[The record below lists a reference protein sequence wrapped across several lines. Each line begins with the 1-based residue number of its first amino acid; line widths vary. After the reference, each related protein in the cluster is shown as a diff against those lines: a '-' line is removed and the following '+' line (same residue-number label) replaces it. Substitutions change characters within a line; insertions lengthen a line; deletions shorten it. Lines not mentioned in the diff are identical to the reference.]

1 MIRIIILVA
10 VMVAG
15 LIFGPQA
22 SGNKGYVLIALGN
35 YTIESSV
42 TSAVILAVLFYG
54 ALLIVEW
61 LLGRVFGLRRK
72 TLGWYGSRRRR
83 KANQQTVAATLAMA
97 EGHYSQAEKLMIKGA
112 SNSDTPL
119 LNYLSAA
126 KAAQAR
132 GDDARRDQY
141 LQKAQE
147 ENPKAEL
154 ALTLTQ
160 TQLQIEQ
167 GQYDTA
173 LAMLESVYAL
183 NPRHP
188 MVLDQLRQV
197 HLARQDWSALCD
209 LIPALHKV
217 GKLTPKQEEDL
228 LQQAWS
234 GRLQQAAG
242 SLETLK
248 AVWQDLPRKLR
259 LEPELLACYGD
270 LLRQL
275 GADGEAATLWLEALR
290 KQPMPQLLARL
301 PKLKLDSYQPLL
313 ALLALLQ
320 KQQGQPEVDTA
331 LAQLYLLAG
340 QLDDAQKL
348 LEQEVE
354 RAPSAAAYHALGQL
368 MDKRRLTNKANEYYR
383 QALELAGI

>member
-97 EGHYSQAEKLMIKGA
+97 EGHYSQAEKLMLKGA

-126 KAAQAR
+126 RAAQAR
-132 GDDARRDQY
+132 GDDVRRDQY

-197 HLARQDWSALCD
+197 HLARHDWAALCD
-209 LIPALHKV
+209 LIPPLHKV
-217 GKLTPKQEEDL
+217 GKLTPKQEEEL
-228 LQQAWS
+228 LQQAWN
-234 GRLQQAAG
+234 GRLQQAA
-242 SLETLK
+242 SNLETLK
-248 AVWQDLPRKLR
+248 AVWQELPRKLR
-259 LEPELLACYGD
+259 LEPELLASYGD
-270 LLRQL
+270 LLRGL
-275 GADGEAATLWLEALR
+275 GADSEAASLWQEALR
-290 KQPMPQLLARL
+290 KQAMPQLLSRL
-301 PKLKLDSYQPLL
+301 PKLKLDNYQP
-313 ALLALLQ
+313 LLALLQ
-320 KQQGQPEVDTA
+320 KQQGQPEVDNA

-340 QLDDAQKL
+340 QLDEAQKL
-348 LEQEVE
+348 LEQQVE
-354 RAPSAAAYHALGQL
+354 KAPSAAVYHALGQV

-383 QALELAGI
+383 QALDLAGI

>member
-10 VMVAG
+10 AMVAG

-97 EGHYSQAEKLMIKGA
+97 EGHYSQAEKLMLKGA

-132 GDDARRDQY
+132 GDDVRRDQY

-197 HLARQDWSALCD
+197 HLARHDWAALCD
-209 LIPALHKV
+209 LIPTLHKV
-217 GKLTPKQEEDL
+217 GKLTPKQEEEL
-228 LQQAWS
+228 LQQAWN
-234 GRLQQAAG
+234 GRLQQAA
-242 SLETLK
+242 SNLETLK
-248 AVWQDLPRKLR
+248 AVWQELPRKLR
-259 LEPELLACYGD
+259 LEPELLASYGD
-270 LLRQL
+270 LLRGL
-275 GADGEAATLWLEALR
+275 GADSEAATLWQEALR
-290 KQPMPQLLARL
+290 KQAMPQLLSRL
-301 PKLKLDSYQPLL
+301 PKLKLDNYQPLL
-313 ALLALLQ
+313 AQLQ
-320 KQQGQPEVDTA
+320 KQQGQPEVDNA

-340 QLDDAQKL
+340 QLDEAQKL
-348 LEQEVE
+348 LEQQVE
-354 RAPSAAAYHALGQL
+354 KAPSAAVYHALGQV

>member
-234 GRLQQAAG
+234 GRLQQAVG

-275 GADGEAATLWLEALR
+275 GADGEAATLWQEALR

-313 ALLALLQ
+313 TLLQ

>member
-217 GKLTPKQEEDL
+217 GKLTPKQEEEL

-234 GRLQQAAG
+234 GRLRQAAG

-275 GADGEAATLWLEALR
+275 GADSEAATLWLEALR

-301 PKLKLDSYQPLL
+301 PKLKLDSYQP
-313 ALLALLQ
+313 LLALLQ

-383 QALELAGI
+383 QALELAGV

>member
-42 TSAVILAVLFYG
+42 TSTVILAVLFYG

-97 EGHYSQAEKLMIKGA
+97 EGHYSQAEKLMLKGA

-132 GDDARRDQY
+132 GDDVRRDQY

-197 HLARQDWSALCD
+197 HLARHDWAALCD
-209 LIPALHKV
+209 LIPTLHKV
-217 GKLTPKQEEDL
+217 GKLTPKQEEEL
-228 LQQAWS
+228 LQQAWN
-234 GRLQQAAG
+234 GRLQQAA
-242 SLETLK
+242 SNLETLK
-248 AVWQDLPRKLR
+248 AVWQELPRKLR
-259 LEPELLACYGD
+259 LEPELLASYGD
-270 LLRQL
+270 LLRGL
-275 GADGEAATLWLEALR
+275 GADSEAASLWQEALR
-290 KQPMPQLLARL
+290 KQVMPQLLSRL
-301 PKLKLDSYQPLL
+301 PKLKLDNYQP
-313 ALLALLQ
+313 LLALLQ
-320 KQQGQPEVDTA
+320 KQQGQPEVDNA

-340 QLDDAQKL
+340 QLDEAQKL
-348 LEQEVE
+348 LEQQVE
-354 RAPSAAAYHALGQL
+354 KAPSAAVYHALGQV

>member
-209 LIPALHKV
+209 LIPSLHKV

-275 GADGEAATLWLEALR
+275 GADGEAATLWQEALR

-301 PKLKLDSYQPLL
+301 PKLKLDSYQP
-313 ALLALLQ
+313 LLALLQ

>member
-97 EGHYSQAEKLMIKGA
+97 EGHYSQAEKLMLKGA

-132 GDDARRDQY
+132 GDDVRRDQY

-197 HLARQDWSALCD
+197 HLARHDWAALCD
-209 LIPALHKV
+209 LIPTLHKV
-217 GKLTPKQEEDL
+217 GKLTPKQEEEL
-228 LQQAWS
+228 LQQAWN
-234 GRLQQAAG
+234 GRLQQAA
-242 SLETLK
+242 SKLETLK
-248 AVWQDLPRKLR
+248 AVWQELPRKLR
-259 LEPELLACYGD
+259 LEPELLASYGD
-270 LLRQL
+270 LLRGL
-275 GADGEAATLWLEALR
+275 GADSEAANLWQEALR
-290 KQPMPQLLARL
+290 KQAMPQLLSRL
-301 PKLKLDSYQPLL
+301 PKLKLDNYQP
-313 ALLALLQ
+313 LLALLQ
-320 KQQGQPEVDTA
+320 KQQGQPEVDNA

-340 QLDDAQKL
+340 QLDEAQKL
-348 LEQEVE
+348 LEQQVE
-354 RAPSAAAYHALGQL
+354 KAPSAAVYHALGQV

>member
-10 VMVAG
+10 VMIAG

-132 GDDARRDQY
+132 GDDVRRDQY

-209 LIPALHKV
+209 LIPTLHKV

-275 GADGEAATLWLEALR
+275 GADGEAATLWQEALR

-313 ALLALLQ
+313 TLLQ

>member
-1 MIRIIILVA
+1 MIRLIVLVA
-10 VMVAG
+10 AMVAG

-22 SGNKGYVLIALGN
+22 SGNKGYVLISLGN
-35 YTIESSV
+35 YTVESSV

-97 EGHYSQAEKLMIKGA
+97 EGHYSQAEKLMLKGA

-132 GDDARRDQY
+132 GDDVRRDQY

-197 HLARQDWSALCD
+197 HLAREDWAALID
-209 LIPALHKV
+209 LIPVLHKV

-228 LQQAWS
+228 LQQAWR
-234 GRLQQAAG
+234 GRLDAASG
-242 SLETLK
+242 ALETLRPI
-248 AVWQDLPRKLR
+248 WQELPRKLR
-259 LEPELLACYGD
+259 QDPDLLAAYGD
-270 LLRQL
+270 RLRQL
-275 GADGEAATLWLEALR
+275 GADNEAAELWLDALR
-290 KQPMPQLLARL
+290 KQVSPQLLTRL
-301 PKLKLDSYQPLL
+301 PKLKLDNYQPMLT
-313 ALLALLQ
+313 LLQ
-320 KQQGQPEVDTA
+320 KIQDQPGVDAA
-331 LAQLYLLAG
+331 LAQIYLLAG
-340 QLDDAQKL
+340 QLDDAQRL
-348 LEQEVE
+348 LEQEVTK
-354 RAPSAAAYHALGQL
+354 APNAAVYHALGQV

-383 QALELAGI
+383 QALQLADV

>member
-97 EGHYSQAEKLMIKGA
+97 EGHYSQAEKLMLKGA

-132 GDDARRDQY
+132 GDDVRRDQY

-197 HLARQDWSALCD
+197 HLARHDWAALCD
-209 LIPALHKV
+209 LIPTLHKV

-228 LQQAWS
+228 LQQAWN
-234 GRLQQAAG
+234 GRLQQVA
-242 SLETLK
+242 SNLETLK
-248 AVWQDLPRKLR
+248 AVWQELPRKLR
-259 LEPELLACYGD
+259 LEPELLASYGD
-270 LLRQL
+270 LLRGL
-275 GADGEAATLWLEALR
+275 GADSEAASLWQEALR
-290 KQPMPQLLARL
+290 KQAMPQLLSRL
-301 PKLKLDSYQPLL
+301 PKLKLDNYQPLL
-313 ALLALLQ
+313 TLLQ
-320 KQQGQPEVDTA
+320 KQQGLPEVDNA

-340 QLDDAQKL
+340 QLDEAQKL
-348 LEQEVE
+348 LEQQVE
-354 RAPSAAAYHALGQL
+354 KAPCAAVYHALGQV

>member
-209 LIPALHKV
+209 LIPTLHKV

-275 GADGEAATLWLEALR
+275 GADGEAATLWQEALR

-313 ALLALLQ
+313 ALLQ
-320 KQQGQPEVDTA
+320 KQKGQPEVDTA

-383 QALELAGI
+383 QALELAGV

>member
-54 ALLIVEW
+54 ALLLIEW

-72 TLGWYGSRRRR
+72 TQGWYGSRRRR

-197 HLARQDWSALCD
+197 HLARQEWSALCD

-234 GRLQQAAG
+234 GRLQQAAN

-275 GADGEAATLWLEALR
+275 GADNEAATLWQEALR
-290 KQPMPQLLARL
+290 KQPVPQLLTRL
-301 PKLKLDSYQPLL
+301 PKLKLDNYQP
-313 ALLALLQ
+313 LLALLQ
-320 KQQGQPEVDTA
+320 KQQGQPNVDTA

-348 LEQEVE
+348 LEQEVVS
-354 RAPSAAAYHALGQL
+354 APSAAAYHALGQL

-383 QALELAGI
+383 QALMLAGI

>member
-22 SGNKGYVLIALGN
+22 SGNKGYVLIALGY

-97 EGHYSQAEKLMIKGA
+97 EGHYSQAEKLLIKGA

-275 GADGEAATLWLEALR
+275 GADGEAATLWQEALR

-301 PKLKLDSYQPLL
+301 PKLKLDSYQP
-313 ALLALLQ
+313 LLALLQ

>member
-270 LLRQL
+270 LLHQL
-275 GADGEAATLWLEALR
+275 GADGEAATLWQEALR

-301 PKLKLDSYQPLL
+301 PKLKLDSYQP
-313 ALLALLQ
+313 LLALLQ

>member
-228 LQQAWS
+228 LQQAWY

-275 GADGEAATLWLEALR
+275 GADGEAATLWQEALR

-301 PKLKLDSYQPLL
+301 PKLKLDSYQP
-313 ALLALLQ
+313 LLALLQ

-383 QALELAGI
+383 QALELAGV

>member
-209 LIPALHKV
+209 LIPTLHKV
-217 GKLTPKQEEDL
+217 GKLTPKQEEEL
-228 LQQAWS
+228 LQQAWN
-234 GRLQQAAG
+234 GRLQQAA
-242 SLETLK
+242 SNLETLK

-275 GADGEAATLWLEALR
+275 GADGEAATLWQEALR

-301 PKLKLDSYQPLL
+301 PKLKLDSYQP
-313 ALLALLQ
+313 LLALLQ

-383 QALELAGI
+383 QALALAGI

>member
-54 ALLIVEW
+54 ALLLIEW

-72 TLGWYGSRRRR
+72 TQGWYGSRRRR

-234 GRLQQAAG
+234 GRLQQAAS

-248 AVWQDLPRKLR
+248 VVWQDLPRKLR

-275 GADGEAATLWLEALR
+275 GADNEAATLWQEALR
-290 KQPMPQLLARL
+290 KQPVPQLLTRL
-301 PKLKLDSYQPLL
+301 PKLKLDNYQP
-313 ALLALLQ
+313 LLALLQ
-320 KQQGQPEVDTA
+320 KQQGQPNVDTA

-348 LEQEVE
+348 LEQEVVS
-354 RAPSAAAYHALGQL
+354 APSAAAYHALGQL

-383 QALELAGI
+383 QALMLAGI

>member
-97 EGHYSQAEKLMIKGA
+97 EGHYSQAEKLMLKGA

-132 GDDARRDQY
+132 GDDVRRDQY

-197 HLARQDWSALCD
+197 HLARHDWAALCD
-209 LIPALHKV
+209 LIPTLHKV
-217 GKLTPKQEEDL
+217 GKLTPKQEEEL
-228 LQQAWS
+228 LQQAWN
-234 GRLQQAAG
+234 GRLQQAA
-242 SLETLK
+242 SNLETLK
-248 AVWQDLPRKLR
+248 AVWQELPRKLR
-259 LEPELLACYGD
+259 LEPELLASYGD
-270 LLRQL
+270 LLRGL
-275 GADGEAATLWLEALR
+275 GADNEAANLWQEALR
-290 KQPMPQLLARL
+290 KQAMPQLLSRL
-301 PKLKLDSYQPLL
+301 PKLKLDNYQP
-313 ALLALLQ
+313 LLALLQ
-320 KQQGQPEVDTA
+320 KQQGQPEVDNA

-348 LEQEVE
+348 LEQQVE
-354 RAPSAAAYHALGQL
+354 KAPSAAVYHALGQV

>member
-54 ALLIVEW
+54 ALLLIEW

-72 TLGWYGSRRRR
+72 TQGWYGSRRRR

-167 GQYDTA
+167 GQYDIA

-234 GRLQQAAG
+234 GRLQQAAS

-259 LEPELLACYGD
+259 LEPDLLACYGD

-275 GADGEAATLWLEALR
+275 GADNEAATLWQEALR
-290 KQPMPQLLARL
+290 KQPVPQLLARL
-301 PKLKLDSYQPLL
+301 PKLKLDNYQP
-313 ALLALLQ
+313 LLALLQ
-320 KQQGQPEVDTA
+320 KQQGQPNVDTA

-348 LEQEVE
+348 LEQEVVS
-354 RAPSAAAYHALGQL
+354 APSAAAYHALGQL

>member
-228 LQQAWS
+228 LQQAWG

-275 GADGEAATLWLEALR
+275 GADGEAATLWQEALR

-301 PKLKLDSYQPLL
+301 PKLKLESYQP
-313 ALLALLQ
+313 LLALLQ

-383 QALELAGI
+383 QALELVGV

>member
-54 ALLIVEW
+54 ALLLVEW

-72 TLGWYGSRRRR
+72 TLGWYGSRRRH

-188 MVLDQLRQV
+188 MVLDQLSQV
-197 HLARQDWSALCD
+197 HLARQDWAALCD
-209 LIPALHKV
+209 LIPTLHKV

-275 GADGEAATLWLEALR
+275 GADGEAATLWQEALR
-290 KQPMPQLLARL
+290 KQPMPQLLTRL

-313 ALLALLQ
+313 ALLQ
-320 KQQGQPEVDTA
+320 KQQGQPEVDAA

-354 RAPSAAAYHALGQL
+354 RSPSAAAYHALGQL

-383 QALELAGI
+383 QALALAGV

>member
-173 LAMLESVYAL
+173 LAMLESLYAL

-275 GADGEAATLWLEALR
+275 GADGEAATLWQEALR

-313 ALLALLQ
+313 TLLQ

>member
-217 GKLTPKQEEDL
+217 GKLTPKQEEEL

-275 GADGEAATLWLEALR
+275 GADGEAATLWQEALR

-313 ALLALLQ
+313 TLLQ

-383 QALELAGI
+383 QALELAGV

>member
-1 MIRIIILVA
+1 MIRLIVLVA
-10 VMVAG
+10 AMVAG

-22 SGNKGYVLIALGN
+22 SGNKGYVLISLGN
-35 YTIESSV
+35 YTVESSV

-97 EGHYSQAEKLMIKGA
+97 EGHYSQAEKLMLKGA

-132 GDDARRDQY
+132 GDDVRRDQY

-197 HLARQDWSALCD
+197 HLAREDWAALID
-209 LIPALHKV
+209 LIPVLHKV

-228 LQQAWS
+228 LQQAWR
-234 GRLQQAAG
+234 GRLDAASG
-242 SLETLK
+242 ALETLRPI
-248 AVWQDLPRKLR
+248 WQELPRKLR
-259 LEPELLACYGD
+259 QDPDLLAAYGD
-270 LLRQL
+270 SLRQL
-275 GADGEAATLWLEALR
+275 GADNEAAELWLDALR
-290 KQPMPQLLARL
+290 KQVSPQLLARL
-301 PKLKLDSYQPLL
+301 PKLKLDSYQPMLT
-313 ALLALLQ
+313 LLQ
-320 KQQGQPEVDTA
+320 KIQDQPGVDAA
-331 LAQLYLLAG
+331 LAQVYLLAG
-340 QLDDAQKL
+340 QLDDAQRL
-348 LEQEVE
+348 LEQEVAK
-354 RAPSAAAYHALGQL
+354 APSAAVYHALGQV

-383 QALELAGI
+383 QALQLADV

>member
-97 EGHYSQAEKLMIKGA
+97 EGHYSQAEKLLIKGA

-209 LIPALHKV
+209 LIPTLHKV

-228 LQQAWS
+228 LQQVWS

-275 GADGEAATLWLEALR
+275 GADGEAATLWQEALR

-313 ALLALLQ
+313 ALLQ
-320 KQQGQPEVDTA
+320 KQQGQPDVDTA

-354 RAPSAAAYHALGQL
+354 RAPSAAAYYALGQL

-383 QALELAGI
+383 QALELAGV

>member
-97 EGHYSQAEKLMIKGA
+97 EGHYSQAEKLLIKGA

-234 GRLQQAAG
+234 GRLRQAAG

-275 GADGEAATLWLEALR
+275 GADGEAATLWQEALR

-313 ALLALLQ
+313 ALLQ
-320 KQQGQPEVDTA
+320 KQQGQPEVDNA

>member
-97 EGHYSQAEKLMIKGA
+97 EGHYSQAEKLMLKGA

-132 GDDARRDQY
+132 GDDVRRDQY

-197 HLARQDWSALCD
+197 HLARHDWAALCD
-209 LIPALHKV
+209 LIPTLHKV
-217 GKLTPKQEEDL
+217 GKLTPKQEEEL
-228 LQQAWS
+228 LQQAWN
-234 GRLQQAAG
+234 GRLQQAA
-242 SLETLK
+242 SNLETLK
-248 AVWQDLPRKLR
+248 AVWQELPRKLR
-259 LEPELLACYGD
+259 LEPELLASYGD
-270 LLRQL
+270 LLRGL
-275 GADGEAATLWLEALR
+275 GADSEAANLWQDALR
-290 KQPMPQLLARL
+290 KQAMPQLLSRL
-301 PKLKLDSYQPLL
+301 PKLKLDNYQP
-313 ALLALLQ
+313 LLALLQ
-320 KQQGQPEVDTA
+320 KQQGQPEVDNA

-340 QLDDAQKL
+340 QLDEAQKL
-348 LEQEVE
+348 LEQQVE
-354 RAPSAAAYHALGQL
+354 KAPSAAVYHALGQV

>member
-1 MIRIIILVA
+1 MIRLIVLVA
-10 VMVAG
+10 AMVAG

-22 SGNKGYVLIALGN
+22 SGNKGYVLISLGN
-35 YTIESSV
+35 YTVESSV

-97 EGHYSQAEKLMIKGA
+97 EGHYSQAEKLMLKGA

-132 GDDARRDQY
+132 GDDVRRDQY

-197 HLARQDWSALCD
+197 HLAREDWAALID
-209 LIPALHKV
+209 LIPVLHKV

-228 LQQAWS
+228 LQQAWR
-234 GRLQQAAG
+234 GRLDAASG
-242 SLETLK
+242 ALETLRPI
-248 AVWQDLPRKLR
+248 WQELPRKLR
-259 LEPELLACYGD
+259 QDPDLLAVYGD
-270 LLRQL
+270 RLRQL
-275 GADGEAATLWLEALR
+275 GADNEAAELWLDALR
-290 KQPMPQLLARL
+290 KQVSPQLLARL
-301 PKLKLDSYQPLL
+301 PKLKLDSYQPMLT
-313 ALLALLQ
+313 LLQ
-320 KQQGQPEVDTA
+320 KIQDQPGVDAA
-331 LAQLYLLAG
+331 LAQVYLLAG
-340 QLDDAQKL
+340 QLDDAQRL
-348 LEQEVE
+348 LEQEVAK
-354 RAPSAAAYHALGQL
+354 APNAAVYHALGQV
-368 MDKRRLTNKANEYYR
+368 MDKRRLTNMANEYYR
-383 QALELAGI
+383 QALQLVDV

>member
-97 EGHYSQAEKLMIKGA
+97 EGQYSQAEKLLIKGA

-234 GRLQQAAG
+234 GRLQQAAS

-275 GADGEAATLWLEALR
+275 GADGEAATLWQEALR

-301 PKLKLDSYQPLL
+301 PKLKLDSYQP
-313 ALLALLQ
+313 LLALLQ

-383 QALELAGI
+383 QALELAGV

>member
-1 MIRIIILVA
+1 MIRLIVLVA
-10 VMVAG
+10 AMVAG

-22 SGNKGYVLIALGN
+22 SGNKGYVLISLGN
-35 YTIESSV
+35 YTVESSV

-97 EGHYSQAEKLMIKGA
+97 EGHYSQAEKLMLKGA

-132 GDDARRDQY
+132 GDDVRRDQY

-197 HLARQDWSALCD
+197 HQAREDWAALID
-209 LIPALHKV
+209 LIPVLHKV

-228 LQQAWS
+228 LQQAWR
-234 GRLQQAAG
+234 GRLNAASG
-242 SLETLK
+242 ALETLRPI
-248 AVWQDLPRKLR
+248 WQELPRKLR
-259 LEPELLACYGD
+259 QDPDLLAAYGD
-270 LLRQL
+270 RLRQL
-275 GADGEAATLWLEALR
+275 GADNEAAELWLDALR
-290 KQPMPQLLARL
+290 KQVSPQLLARL
-301 PKLKLDSYQPLL
+301 PKLKLDNYQPMLT
-313 ALLALLQ
+313 LLQ
-320 KQQGQPEVDTA
+320 KIQDQPGVDAT
-331 LAQLYLLAG
+331 LAQVYLLAG
-340 QLDDAQKL
+340 QLDDAQRL
-348 LEQEVE
+348 LEQEVAK
-354 RAPSAAAYHALGQL
+354 APNAAVYHALGQV

-383 QALELAGI
+383 QALQLADV

>member
-1 MIRIIILVA
+1 MIRLIVLVA
-10 VMVAG
+10 AMVAG

-22 SGNKGYVLIALGN
+22 SGNKGYVLISLGN
-35 YTIESSV
+35 YTVESSV

-97 EGHYSQAEKLMIKGA
+97 EGHYSQAEKLMLKGA

-132 GDDARRDQY
+132 GDDVRRDQY

-197 HLARQDWSALCD
+197 HLAREDWAALID
-209 LIPALHKV
+209 LIPVLHKV

-228 LQQAWS
+228 LQQAWR
-234 GRLQQAAG
+234 GRLDAASG
-242 SLETLK
+242 ALETLRPI
-248 AVWQDLPRKLR
+248 WQELPRKLR
-259 LEPELLACYGD
+259 QDPDLLAAYGD
-270 LLRQL
+270 RLRQL
-275 GADGEAATLWLEALR
+275 GADNEAAELWLDALR
-290 KQPMPQLLARL
+290 KQVSPQLLARL
-301 PKLKLDSYQPLL
+301 PKLKLGSYQPMLT
-313 ALLALLQ
+313 LLQ
-320 KQQGQPEVDTA
+320 KIQDQPGVDAT
-331 LAQLYLLAG
+331 LAQVYLLAG
-340 QLDDAQKL
+340 QLDDAQRL
-348 LEQEVE
+348 LEQEAAK
-354 RAPSAAAYHALGQL
+354 APNAAVYHALGQV

-383 QALELAGI
+383 QALQLADV

>member
-54 ALLIVEW
+54 ALLLIEW

-72 TLGWYGSRRRR
+72 TQGWYGSRRRR

-197 HLARQDWSALCD
+197 HLARQEWSALCD

-234 GRLQQAAG
+234 GRLQQAAS

-275 GADGEAATLWLEALR
+275 GADNEAATLWQEALR
-290 KQPMPQLLARL
+290 QQPVPQLLARL
-301 PKLKLDSYQPLL
+301 PKLKLDNYQP
-313 ALLALLQ
+313 LLALLQ
-320 KQQGQPEVDTA
+320 KQQGQPNVDTA

-348 LEQEVE
+348 LEQEVVS
-354 RAPSAAAYHALGQL
+354 APSAAAYHALGQL

-383 QALELAGI
+383 QALMLAGI

>member
-54 ALLIVEW
+54 ALLLIEW

-72 TLGWYGSRRRR
+72 TQGWYGSRRRR

-234 GRLQQAAG
+234 GRLQQAAS

-275 GADGEAATLWLEALR
+275 GADNEAATLWQEALR
-290 KQPMPQLLARL
+290 KQAVPQLLARL
-301 PKLKLDSYQPLL
+301 PKLKLDNYQP
-313 ALLALLQ
+313 LLALLQ
-320 KQQGQPEVDTA
+320 KQQGQPNVDTA

-348 LEQEVE
+348 LEQEVVS
-354 RAPSAAAYHALGQL
+354 APSAAAYHALGQL

-383 QALELAGI
+383 QALMLAGI

>member
-54 ALLIVEW
+54 ALLLIEW

-72 TLGWYGSRRRR
+72 TQGWYGSRRRR

-234 GRLQQAAG
+234 GRLQQAAS

-259 LEPELLACYGD
+259 LEPALLACYGD

-275 GADGEAATLWLEALR
+275 GADGEAATLWQEALR
-290 KQPMPQLLARL
+290 KQAVPQLLARL
-301 PKLKLDSYQPLL
+301 PKLKLDNYQP
-313 ALLALLQ
+313 LLALLQ
-320 KQQGQPEVDTA
+320 KQQGQPNVDTA

-348 LEQEVE
+348 LEQEVVS
-354 RAPSAAAYHALGQL
+354 APSAAAYHALGQL

>member
-22 SGNKGYVLIALGN
+22 SGNKGYVLIAFGN

-188 MVLDQLRQV
+188 MVLDRLRQV

-209 LIPALHKV
+209 LIPSLHKV

-275 GADGEAATLWLEALR
+275 GADGEAATLWQEALR

-301 PKLKLDSYQPLL
+301 PKLKLDSYQP
-313 ALLALLQ
+313 LLALLQ

-383 QALELAGI
+383 QALELAGV